1 MRGLSSFRFA
11 HSHTHMLMQ
20 IGYRSDLCIPLC
32 IPIRLR
38 GTTMDPPS
46 YDEIT
51 TRTDGKRTVHCL
63 MIRDELGI
71 SRRQHVAALV
81 DKLVPRLR
89 ERASMGLSKS
99 PLLILPSDQAKANWS
114 DSMKRSC
121 LFNSRAVSTV
131 TNFGHS
137 LKRWKSCKSYYILQL
152 PAKPLFNRLSNDHR
166 CRRSL
171 HGVPGLGENLV
182 QRSIRYRSPLQPSL
196 Q

>member
-1 MRGLSSFRFA
+1 MHPIVYTDQTARYPNSALNT
-11 HSHTHMLMQ
+11 HTDIQ
-20 IGYRSDLCIPLC
+20 TDLCGAKLHWTQ
-32 IPIRLR
+32 

-99 PLLILPSDQAKANWS
+99 PLLILPSDQGMHSHPAQ
-114 DSMKRSC
+114 RPR
-121 LFNSRAVSTV
+121 FFRRAT
-131 TNFGHS
+131 
-137 LKRWKSCKSYYILQL
+137 
-152 PAKPLFNRLSNDHR
+152 
-166 CRRSL
+166 
-171 HGVPGLGENLV
+171 
-182 QRSIRYRSPLQPSL
+182 
-196 Q
+196 